1 MVIAG
6 VTCYAVDAVISD
18 VRKNSKYYYK
28 AYRRLNTVFIN
39 PIAIPEAQASNRI
52 RAGADT
58 YTYTQSL
65 ARKIVVSAGLGVVG
79 PENHWAWY
87 KIGSYFSH
95 FHTGNRNGAHSF
107 YGLPK

>member
-39 PIAIPEAQASNRI
+39 QLLYQKLKHLIELGQALI
-52 RAGADT
+52 H
-58 YTYTQSL
+58 TYTQSL